1 MEERVKEII
10 FETNIQKE
18 YENKL
23 ANMHT

>member
-10 FETNIQKE
+10 FKTNIQKE